1 MAMTSEHQ
9 LLSAHEAAFVTG
21 VPLKT
26 VRRIVDA
33 GLLRDFAE
41 KHDGKRMIFKRA
53 LVGLKLAHETANILS
68 LESRRRL
75 VRHVLEDPDAG
86 TVREEAVSVDVRPMK
101 NDVKRRI
108 ASLEKAKKI
117 IAGDKDIL
125 GGAPCF
131 KGTRI
136 PAHFIAAMRANGEQV
151 ASILGAY
158 PDLTEEQ
165 VGAAAIYAEAYPCR
179 DFRHKRPAK
188 WKIKPRISKTE
199 KLDTLLRVS

>member
-1 MAMTSEHQ
+1 MAMRSEEQ
-9 LLSAHEAAFVTG
+9 LLLAHEAARVTG
-21 VPLKT
+21 VPPRT
-26 VRRIVDA
+26 VRRIIDA
-33 GLLRDFAE
+33 GSLRDFAE
-41 KHDGKRMIFKRA
+41 KQNGKWMIFMRA
-53 LVGLKLAHETANILS
+53 LVGLKLAHETADILT
-68 LESRRRL
+68 LEGRRRF
-75 VRHVLEDPDAG
+75 VRRVLEYPDAG
-86 TVREEAVSVDVRPMK
+86 TVREEVVSVDLGSMK
-101 NDVKRRI
+101 NDVEQRI
-108 ASLEKAKKI
+108 ASLEKAKKN

-179 DFRHKRPAK
+179 DFRHKRPAR

>member
-1 MAMTSEHQ
+1 MAMRSEEQ
-9 LLSAHEAAFVTG
+9 LLSAHEAAYVTG
-21 VPLKT
+21 VRPKT
-26 VRRIVDA
+26 VRRIIDA

-41 KHDGKRMIFKRA
+41 KQNGKWMIFMRA
-53 LVGLKLAHETANILS
+53 LVGLKLAHETADILT
-68 LESRRRL
+68 LEGRRRL
-75 VRHVLEDPDAG
+75 VRRVLEYPDAG
-86 TVREEAVSVDVRPMK
+86 TVREEVVSVDLGSMK
-101 NDVKRRI
+101 NDVEQRI

-117 IAGDKDIL
+117 VVSDKDIL

-131 KGTRI
+131 EGTRV

-151 ASILGAY
+151 ASILGAF

-165 VGAAAIYAEAYPCR
+165 VGAAAIYAETYPCR
-179 DFRHKRPAK
+179 DFRHKRPAR